1 MPRFDVTIAGELNLD
16 LILYGTP
23 AEIPRERELLVDD
36 LNVTLGS
43 SSAIVAH
50 NLASLGS
57 RVGYVSCIGEDQFG
71 EAALSRLSAAGV
83 DVSKV
88 AVLSGRKTGLTV
100 IMQRDSWRNMLT
112 YPGTIFD
119 LRMKNIDFDYLAS
132 ARHFHLSSFYL
143 QRGLR
148 PDVPA
153 LFAKLKSAGLTISL
167 DCNDDPDDGWDGGI
181 REALEYVD
189 VFLPNAREALKLTRT
204 SSIEEAINRLAEV
217 VPVVAVKLGGEGAI
231 ARRGK
236 EQWSSP
242 ALKVPVVDPV
252 GAGDSFDAGFL
263 HEYLRGS
270 SVETCL
276 ASGNAAGA
284 LSVTRAGGTEA
295 FLDTKHRDQFLAEH
309 RGGSVASR
317 RC

>member
-23 AEIPRERELLVDD
+23 TEIPRERELLVTD

-57 RVGYVSCIGEDQFG
+57 HVGFVSCIGEDQFG

-83 DVSKV
+83 DVSRV
-88 AVLSGRKTGLTV
+88 AILAGRKTGLTV

-119 LRMKNIDFDYLAS
+119 LQMKNLDFDYLAS

-167 DCNDDPDDGWDGGI
+167 DCNDDPDDGWDGGV
-181 REALEYVD
+181 RDALKHVD
-189 VFLPNAREALKLTRT
+189 VFLPNAREALKLTGARQ
-204 SSIEEAINRLAEV
+204 IDQAIKELAEV
-217 VPVVAVKLGGEGAI
+217 VPIVAIKLGAEGAI

-236 EQWSSP
+236 GQWCSP
-242 ALKVPVVDPV
+242 ALKVAVVDPV

-270 SVETCL
+270 NIETCL

-295 FLDTKHRDQFLAEH
+295 FRDAKHRDHFLAEH
-309 RGGSVASR
+309 RAGSVASR
-317 RC
+317 